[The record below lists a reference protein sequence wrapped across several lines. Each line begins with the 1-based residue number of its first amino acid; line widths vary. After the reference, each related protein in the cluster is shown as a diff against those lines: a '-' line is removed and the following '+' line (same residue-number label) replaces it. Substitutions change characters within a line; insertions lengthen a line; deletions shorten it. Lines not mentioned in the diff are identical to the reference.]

1 MATTTHLKHE
11 PTGTHVEISG
21 RNMGGTRVEQVMVQ
35 TPNVIVQRQ
44 RFTDPAREIDFAAED
59 VHVCRTSGE
68 VTARVVDSEATGG
81 HVAVRLEEHQTLYL
95 PMTVV
100 EAVAAAV
107 AAVEHV

>member
-44 RFTDPAREIDFAAED
+44 RFTDPTMETDFAAED
-59 VHVCRTSGE
+59 VHVNCTSGE
-68 VTARVVDSEATGG
+68 VTAKVVDSQTTAL
-81 HVAVRLEEHQTLYL
+81 HVTVRLGNHQTLYL

>member
-1 MATTTHLKHE
+1 MATTTHLKHD
-11 PTGTHVEISG
+11 PTGTHVEIGG
-21 RNMGGTRVEQVMVQ
+21 RNISGTRVEYVMVQ
-35 TPNVIVQRQ
+35 TPNVIVRRQ
-44 RFTDPAREIDFAAED
+44 RFTDPDSDHYFAVED